1 MSVPSVN
8 DRQAGGQHPNTC
20 AAYLSASRTVA
31 RRNGGPT
38 DRGFATFDH
47 GGDWIEVRDG
57 SDKIVWY
64 GQAHCKFCAR
74 AEAIMALEAQS

>member
-1 MSVPSVN
+1 MSVTSVN
-8 DRQAGGQHPNTC
+8 DRQGGGQNAITC
-20 AAYLSASRTVA
+20 AAFLTASRTVA
-31 RRNGGPT
+31 RRNGGQT

-47 GGDWIEVRDG
+47 GGDWIEVRDA

-74 AEAIMALEAQS
+74 AEAIMALESQS